1 MFSTDIMEVI
11 LGVSEGPIKGLKDGA
26 KSFYI
31 GDTPLIAQD
40 DTANFDRFEIKS
52 YLGHEV
58 GQDIHS
64 LIGGFGAA
72 VNVGLRLERDVPVI
86 RSGVQNNIDYLDV
99 RINVAALYHISK
111 KGAQKNHSGRIKI
124 EYRRASVG
132 TWQPVTTLTKL
143 ARREIPLVKGGYDVV
158 EPIIV
163 GDDDPSTVDPDA
175 IFLKEDEGFAPYKG
189 GIPFASPIHQWFT
202 TLGAPFAVDSTA
214 DDGTVH
220 KIWVN
225 PITKQVSVWN
235 GAAWVTPG
243 SSVQY
248 AGLDS
253 TPVVDGI
260 ITISGKTTSGA
271 VQEYRIPVENLSDD
285 TYDVRVT
292 KLNGH
297 DGDKNIFEISWDSI
311 GEISAKSFNFPGLAV
326 TQVAGRSSDQL
337 TSVPELS
344 GIYEGRTIRVPS
356 NYDPETRTYTG
367 TWDGAWKIAYSN
379 NPAYI
384 GYDLVSNDRYG
395 MSAYYPINLNKWDIY
410 EAGRWCDVI
419 TADGTPRFTFNGLI
433 SNRMGC
439 REAVNYIFGI
449 FGGRFFDDGNGQA
462 VVKIDQ
468 TSNPVA
474 VFAPENV
481 VDGVFNY
488 SFTGISTHYNDIT
501 VQFTNPDLNWQT
513 DQRRVFDQ
521 GHIDRYGRIPKSIQA
536 VGCTNEKEAIR
547 RGRYYLAT
555 SLSEKISVS
564 FKTNRQGVFVQ
575 PYDLILIAD
584 PSLDFGWSGR
594 VGTVVNASTI
604 SFRDPIFLEE
614 GFDYQITFLLST
626 AGDGLQTFPMTLAA
640 GQAGEVRRQ
649 LEVVG
654 TLPAEV
660 QADTQ
665 FSVGAVG
672 DTNAAPKTFRV
683 LSVTP
688 GGDNDDDVTIEAIE
702 HNRVKWD
709 FVDGLV
715 DTLPVDKTGS
725 EANIAPLPVANF
737 DVIAELVG
745 EAMSHTLVWTPSPS
759 NGVVNYKLQMSVD
772 GNPFRDLGTTEGLE
786 LVIPSLPAGDYLF
799 SIVPVNSR
807 GLEGPV
813 RYARFQSESD
823 LEYDLPLIENLTGSA
838 VTGITD
844 DGIFRANIRATW
856 QAVDVEG
863 VVYDV
868 VYQRSGETVP
878 RRTEVTH
885 NGFVSELLEGNST
898 YALSVSARIGDIE
911 LRSPTAI
918 SIVVPG
924 DDTIPLRPVGWTG
937 IPGIGQIT
945 LKGPVSTERD
955 FKEFVIYSSETETG
969 VYSQIATTAANEYIR
984 TITDQLDHWYKIA
997 QRDRSGN
1004 ISPQTDPIQVSPLSF
1019 DSILDRDPPAVPTG
1033 LAVTSTL
1040 GTLSATWNANT
1051 EEDFAYYD
1059 VEVTEGA
1066 GNPISFQT
1074 ATPHYEW
1081 TGIKAGISFSVRLRS
1096 VDRVGNKSAWSA
1108 AVLHTS
1114 MADTVPPATPT
1125 GLKLTAGFNTIWAEW
1140 NRNTEDDLDYY
1151 EVAAGTATNPT
1162 TIVART
1168 PATSHALTEL
1178 PDNATRYVRIRAVDT
1193 SGNVS
1198 GWTATLSKATVAAP
1212 DFEIT
1217 TAKLSGLVDQTSL
1230 KSGFK
1235 INLDQI
1241 SSDLDLHIT
1250 SQGQSALADKQ
1261 AAEAAKEA
1269 AETAR
1274 TQAQTQAGLASDH
1287 AAAAAGHAATASTKA
1302 DEAGDS
1308 AVAAA
1313 ASAVTANTKAGE
1325 ASTSATQAASSASDA
1340 AGAATTASSAAG
1352 VATNARNAAQGHAS
1366 AAANSASTAST
1377 KATEAGTAAST
1388 ATSWASIA
1396 STQAGIATTKAG
1408 EAATSASNAA
1418 GAVNEASS
1426 YAQLAALALSGGMA
1440 KNPTFMGWTGANPP
1454 NVLLNNRTSPNGTAT
1469 QTPGKYGNAVLFDVT
1484 SNSALGAYLEL
1495 SHALGHLSGNVNP
1508 QRLLVT
1514 LEVELLEGTPTGT
1527 TIQVGW
1533 LKADTGSWVWGGNV
1547 LIGPKLTAGVG
1558 IQTYQALVERPAYV
1572 TDSTDL
1578 RPRFFPSYNNAGGTY
1593 GACKIKL
1600 HRFDVQEVV
1609 ADSFVDEQR
1618 QTKATLD
1625 GLTSSTYLMRV
1636 KAGGALA
1643 GFEMVAAGDP
1653 TGAASAIRMAA
1664 DQIIMDGSVKAPHLD
1679 VGVVTADK
1687 LAVGFGGNLLTN
1699 TDFSAGTANW
1709 FILGTGDVHTQTSLS
1724 LHPPGD
1730 WAGSTYP
1737 TLRVFQN
1744 NVATDGYTDLTWRPR
1759 VNNSGQ
1765 VGIGHPVKVDD
1776 WIEFSFSTSIHR
1788 CDVQLRLQW
1797 LSESDGTISYTPAIT
1812 IPRRSGSTTNPELWT
1827 RSWIKAQAPA
1837 GAAYVR
1843 PHIRK
1848 FGTLTG
1854 TNSYL
1859 FIHKPMMAYSSA
1871 ARTEP
1876 TPYAPDAVT
1885 LIDGAT
1891 VLTDTLEARHMVK
1904 TAEILTT
1911 SAQIKD
1917 AIITNAKIANLSAA
1931 KLMAGTALA
1940 GSLTVNGTALGQMTD
1955 PAGLVNTGTTQIDPG
1970 KIRITG
1976 STTLADWRKGGDETK
1991 IDGGAISANTI
2002 DANKVTV
2009 GVRGITLTGIQFE
2022 HNSPAANQVS
2032 WTEGSLRYVNDSNSP
2047 VAQAIA
2053 AGSATWTAGT
2063 LFIYWVKGASTLST
2077 TTNLAVAMTAN
2088 TVILAS
2094 YAGGTNLN
2102 AEYGRTVID
2111 EDGIKTGA
2119 VKAHHIEVEELS
2131 AVSGRMGVL
2140 EVNNRLTIADSGA
2153 LMSFKAGPYDESD
2166 GLFFGQTGANGFALT
2181 ASRTSASGVR
2191 QSVDLRDNGFT
2202 LLNARHVVSAQ
2213 TYVPA
2218 TTVYTNQTIQLPP
2231 GSVVFDLLLVG
2242 AGGGGSGTD
2251 GKGAVNPGGIGGD
2264 TTVTLRDGVTIIKI
2278 WTAQGGLGGNVSNSW
2293 TSPTGQ
2299 ASILSPGGKAGSQ
2312 TRIGDGE
2319 YIYANGYSGADGSG
2333 GGAGHKAT
2341 RGGMA
2346 GSSLDVAGWDVSQLV
2361 DPNIVISIGAGGAG
2375 GTGKTTLGQQGGKG
2389 GGGLVRYHVG
2399 VSGDIPADVVPLK
2412 PTAWGTFTKTG
2423 LNVTFPN
2430 LGSGIWS
2437 LFCDGDVNM
2446 DIGWVDVGD
2455 GREAFLHRGMT
2466 TFVSSKTPVR
2476 LRGGWSSNRT
2486 IHYNFYSMGSWT

>member
-11 LGVSEGPIKGLKDGA
+11 LGISEGPIKGLKDGA
-26 KSFYI
+26 KSFYV

-72 VNVGLRLERDVPVI
+72 VNVGLRLERDVPVV

-132 TWQPVTTLTKL
+132 TWQPVTTLTNL

-202 TLGAPFAVDSTA
+202 TLGAPFAVDKTA

-885 NGFVSELLEGNST
+885 NGFVSGLLEGNST
-898 YALSVSARIGDIE
+898 YVLTVSARIGGIE
-911 LRSPTAI
+911 LRSPTSI
-918 SIVVPG
+918 SIAVPG

-955 FKEFVIYSSETETG
+955 FKEFVIYSSEIETG
-969 VYSQIATTAANEYIR
+969 LYSQIATTAANEYIR
-984 TITDQLDHWYKIA
+984 TITDQTDHWYKIA

-1033 LAVTSTL
+1033 LVVTSTL

-1051 EEDFAYYD
+1051 EEDFAYYE
-1059 VEVTEGA
+1059 VEVTEGTS
-1066 GNPISFQT
+1066 NPISFT
-1074 ATPHYEW
+1074 TGTPRYEW
-1081 TGIKAGISFSVRLRS
+1081 NSIRAGVQFSVRLRAT
-1096 VDRVGNKSAWSA
+1096 DRVGNKSAWSA

-1178 PDNATRYVRIRAVDT
+1178 PDNATRYVRIRAADT
-1193 SGNVS
+1193 SGNFS
-1198 GWTATLSKATVAAP
+1198 PWTATVSKTVVNFP
-1212 DFEIT
+1212 DLEVPDNSIS
-1217 TAKLSGLVDQTSL
+1217 AGKL
-1230 KSGFK
+1230 
-1235 INLDQI
+1235 I
-1241 SSDLDLHIT
+1241 
-1250 SQGQSALADKQ
+1250 
-1261 AAEAAKEA
+1261 
-1269 AETAR
+1269 
-1274 TQAQTQAGLASDH
+1274 
-1287 AAAAAGHAATASTKA
+1287 
-1302 DEAGDS
+1302 
-1308 AVAAA
+1308 
-1313 ASAVTANTKAGE
+1313 AGE
-1325 ASTSATQAASSASDA
+1325 
-1340 AGAATTASSAAG
+1340 
-1352 VATNARNAAQGHAS
+1352 V
-1366 AAANSASTAST
+1366 
-1377 KATEAGTAAST
+1377 
-1388 ATSWASIA
+1388 I
-1396 STQAGIATTKAG
+1396 
-1408 EAATSASNAA
+1408 
-1418 GAVNEASS
+1418 
-1426 YAQLAALALSGGMA
+1426 
-1440 KNPTFMGWTGANPP
+1440 
-1454 NVLLNNRTSPNGTAT
+1454 
-1469 QTPGKYGNAVLFDVT
+1469 
-1484 SNSALGAYLEL
+1484 
-1495 SHALGHLSGNVNP
+1495 
-1508 QRLLVT
+1508 T
-1514 LEVELLEGTPTGT
+1514 L
-1527 TIQVGW
+1527 
-1533 LKADTGSWVWGGNV
+1533 
-1547 LIGPKLTAGVG
+1547 
-1558 IQTYQALVERPAYV
+1558 
-1572 TDSTDL
+1572 
-1578 RPRFFPSYNNAGGTY
+1578 
-1593 GACKIKL
+1593 
-1600 HRFDVQEVV
+1600 
-1609 ADSFVDEQR
+1609 
-1618 QTKATLD
+1618 
-1625 GLTSSTYLMRV
+1625 
-1636 KAGGALA
+1636 
-1643 GFEMVAAGDP
+1643 
-1653 TGAASAIRMAA
+1653 
-1664 DQIIMDGSVKAPHLD
+1664 
-1679 VGVVTADK
+1679 
-1687 LAVGFGGNLLTN
+1687 
-1699 TDFSAGTANW
+1699 
-1709 FILGTGDVHTQTSLS
+1709 
-1724 LHPPGD
+1724 
-1730 WAGSTYP
+1730 
-1737 TLRVFQN
+1737 
-1744 NVATDGYTDLTWRPR
+1744 
-1759 VNNSGQ
+1759 
-1765 VGIGHPVKVDD
+1765 
-1776 WIEFSFSTSIHR
+1776 
-1788 CDVQLRLQW
+1788 
-1797 LSESDGTISYTPAIT
+1797 
-1812 IPRRSGSTTNPELWT
+1812 
-1827 RSWIKAQAPA
+1827 
-1837 GAAYVR
+1837 
-1843 PHIRK
+1843 
-1848 FGTLTG
+1848 
-1854 TNSYL
+1854 
-1859 FIHKPMMAYSSA
+1859 
-1871 ARTEP
+1871 
-1876 TPYAPDAVT
+1876 
-1885 LIDGAT
+1885 
-1891 VLTDTLEARHMVK
+1891 
-1904 TAEILTT
+1904 

-1917 AIITNAKIANLSAA
+1917 SIITNAKIVELSAA

-1940 GSLTVNGTALGQMTD
+1940 STITVSGEALSSIRD
-1955 PAGLVNTGTTQIDPG
+1955 KANNPAAQVNTGTTQIDPG

-2002 DANKVTV
+2002 DANKATIGMR
-2009 GVRGITLTGIQFE
+2009 GVTLTGIQFE
-2022 HNSPAANQVS
+2022 HNSPDINQVS
-2032 WTEGSLRYVNDSNSP
+2032 WTAGSLRYVNDSNSP

-2119 VKAHHIEVEELS
+2119 VKAHHVSAAAIRAEHIEAGAVQSGHISAGTVEAEHLVKTQALITNSAQIDELVVDTIHLKTGAATRQYSVFSES
-2131 AVSGRMGVL
+2131 ATSLSLPINNIPVASNALIICSCSYGSYRYDKNFLLPWWAEAGYEVLLNGALIRRAGTFIHWGKGTAKELYPSITYAQLVSLPVGNSIVTFQNYGSGVL
-2140 EVNNRLTIADSGA
+2140 DKNIC
-2153 LMSFKAGPYDESD
+2153 
-2166 GLFFGQTGANGFALT
+2166 
-2181 ASRTSASGVR
+2181 
-2191 QSVDLRDNGFT
+2191 
-2202 LLNARHVVSAQ
+2202 
-2213 TYVPA
+2213 
-2218 TTVYTNQTIQLPP
+2218 
-2231 GSVVFDLLLVG
+2231 VFVG
-2242 AGGGGSGTD
+2242 
-2251 GKGAVNPGGIGGD
+2251 
-2264 TTVTLRDGVTIIKI
+2264 IK
-2278 WTAQGGLGGNVSNSW
+2278 
-2293 TSPTGQ
+2293 
-2299 ASILSPGGKAGSQ
+2299 
-2312 TRIGDGE
+2312 
-2319 YIYANGYSGADGSG
+2319 
-2333 GGAGHKAT
+2333 
-2341 RGGMA
+2341 
-2346 GSSLDVAGWDVSQLV
+2346 
-2361 DPNIVISIGAGGAG
+2361 
-2375 GTGKTTLGQQGGKG
+2375 
-2389 GGGLVRYHVG
+2389 
-2399 VSGDIPADVVPLK
+2399 
-2412 PTAWGTFTKTG
+2412 
-2423 LNVTFPN
+2423 
-2430 LGSGIWS
+2430 
-2437 LFCDGDVNM
+2437 
-2446 DIGWVDVGD
+2446 
-2455 GREAFLHRGMT
+2455 
-2466 TFVSSKTPVR
+2466 
-2476 LRGGWSSNRT
+2476 
-2486 IHYNFYSMGSWT
+2486 